1 MYEQYQID
9 LGPAHAKLS
18 ASSSHRWI
26 ACPASVKAQEGM
38 PDEGSLAAEEG
49 TALHEYAEE
58 CLREWLHPDN
68 LVGEEFN
75 GFEMS
80 REYAALVKVYVDYCR
95 SLPQAHTHI
104 EQRLDYSMW
113 AEGGFGTADYLSI
126 KEGEAWVVDAKFGR
140 NQVDA
145 DCDQLKCYAL
155 GVFNKFGFDAQIDTI
170 HMTIVQPRL
179 GHIDTHTMRCIDLLK
194 WGRDVLAPAAQAA
207 LSEKPPFNPGEA
219 QCRYCK
225 AAPTCRALSQHIFDK
240 IGEEFE

>member
-1 MYEQYQID
+1 LKQYEID

-18 ASSSHRWI
+18 ASSAHRWI
-26 ACPASVKAQEGM
+26 ACPASVKAQEGL
-38 PDEGSLAAEEG
+38 PDESSPAAEEG
-49 TALHEYAEE
+49 TALHELSET
-58 CLREWLHPDN
+58 CLHKGLEPHELM
-68 LVGEEFN
+68 GETFN
-75 GFEMS
+75 GYVINLEQANMA
-80 REYAALVKVYVDYCR
+80 RVYVNHCR
-95 SLPQAHTHI
+95 SLPQTRTHI

-113 AEGGFGTADYLSI
+113 AEGGFGTADFLSI

-155 GVFNKFGFDAQIDTI
+155 GVFDKHGFDAQLDTI

-179 GHIDTHTMRCIDLLK
+179 GHIDTHTMRHRELLK
-194 WGRDVLAPAAQAA
+194 WGAEVLAPAAEAA
-207 LSEKPPFNPGEA
+207 LSKKPPFNPGES

-240 IGEEFE
+240 IGEDFE